1 MDKVKVGILGCGMIA
16 NSTYMPGIAK
26 MANVEM
32 VAACDLI
39 EERATAACEQYDI
52 PDAYIDLGDMLDGT
66 ALDLVVN
73 LTNIQAHYE
82 TNLKALRAG
91 KHVYSEKTMATTV
104 AEATDLIEAARD
116 QSVRLGAAAAT
127 MLSPMNQKI
136 AQLLEVDAI
145 GKVTF
150 VVSHH
155 SHGGAASFEGWK
167 TDPTWFYK
175 PGAGPMLDLGV
186 YDLHTWTGL
195 LGPATSVTALSGISI
210 PQRTVRSGPV
220 KGKVIDVEVDD
231 NTLILLDFG
240 EATFAFVDATYCVQ
254 ARRGPLQEI
263 YGSEGTI
270 NVNDRGASA
279 PLSIYR
285 DDVELG
291 IKGWM
296 DIDLRS
302 ERWSLEW
309 GVAHLVDCIL
319 DPEMEVIT
327 SGEHAR
333 HVIEIINKSYEAARE
348 GCAMTLETT
357 F

>member
-1 MDKVKVGILGCGMIA
+1 MDKVKIGILGCGVIA
-16 NSTYMPGIAK
+16 NSTYLPGIAK
-26 MANVEM
+26 MANAEM
-32 VAACDLI
+32 VAACDLV
-39 EERATAACEQYDI
+39 EERARAASEQYDI
-52 PDAYIDLGDMLDGT
+52 PEVYTDLDTMLDE
-66 ALDLVVN
+66 ADIDLVVN
-73 LTNIQAHYE
+73 LTHIQAHYE
-82 TNLKALRAG
+82 TNLKALNAG

-104 AEATDLIEAARD
+104 DEATDLIEEAQARG
-116 QSVRLGAAAAT
+116 VRLGAAAAT
-127 MLSPMNQKI
+127 MLSPVNQKI
-136 AQLLEVDAI
+136 AHLLEVGAI

-155 SHGGAASFEGWK
+155 SHGGAASFEGWT

-186 YDLHTWTGL
+186 YDLHTLTGL
-195 LGPATSVTALSGISI
+195 LGPAKSVTCQSGISI
-210 PQRTVRSGPV
+210 PERTVRSGPV

-231 NTLILLDFG
+231 NTLMLLDFG
-240 EATFAFVDATYCVQ
+240 DATFAFVDATYCVQ
-254 ARRGPLQEI
+254 ARRGPRKEI

-291 IKGWM
+291 LKGWM
-296 DIDLRS
+296 DVEMRS
-302 ERWSLEW
+302 ARWSLES
-309 GVAHLVDCIL
+309 GVQHLVDCIL

-333 HVIEIINKSYEAARE
+333 HVIEIINKGYEAARE
-348 GCAMTLETT
+348 GRAVTLETT